1 MTSEQTILF
10 TVLARGVA
18 TDGRATAV
26 SVYVSPRLRGASALG
41 SFPDWLHWTR
51 RLHDHGLVLEF
62 ASGGATTKVAVDKSP
77 LRPDLWEQIF
87 HQDTLVRSHAF
98 NDYTDRGILS
108 YPVRQALSVLKTIY
122 QEAAVTLALPDPEG
136 SSRNRDGGNRDTLR
150 RLIDGLD
157 VHWNGDRAKSWR
169 DAVRQSYRSMRANQ
183 AQQALSGPLDAEGL
197 IEASPDPAAF
207 QKVAVPFAVF
217 HHMPTPP
224 LDDLV
229 IDTATVLDFH
239 QALSA
244 LNAYPALLRALGL
257 VFDIALPEGFLK
269 PTPLGQIG
277 TVSVVP
283 TGFSWETPTKTPA
296 LTTGYINYTSGQ
308 AHLFGNAPRSL
319 ADPSAPTSVIG
330 LLDLDGTRF
339 GLAQVDVD
347 GGMHKAIML
356 AETLNNPD
364 PARNLDPDAQPED
377 AAHPEVFDP
386 EATLPSL
393 RSGGLSL
400 YADARG
406 LQLLDM
412 LSQSKTFNNAVESG
426 GVQHRPFFAEDL
438 VRGFRLDV
446 WDSRTGHWHSL
457 HRRDGDYLIGE
468 LPFHTTDEE
477 GFIQTAVTQPAKG
490 ASPETN
496 DLYIHEAVARW
507 AGWSL
512 SVSRPGKHLSR
523 HADPDKAVPPNA
535 ADPDFLED
543 QPDTPFK
550 MTVDYQ
556 VVAGSLPRL
565 KFGARYRIRAR
576 AVDLAGNSLLVDDAI
591 ADRLARLFALP
602 RDPEGFTY
610 LRYEPVGA
618 PLLILCDPRG
628 VTDPGS
634 ALDRLVIRTFNAAPD
649 QDAAAADQG
658 AGERHLVPPRTSV
671 EMAERLGMFDD
682 AAGKLK
688 SDAATWQLIGQRDAG
703 KIPSASLT
711 IAGMTDDY
719 PVVSDDRID
728 ELPYLPDPLS
738 RGAAIR
744 DLPGALVGSIGQVRP
759 GAGASGPITYVPLS
773 DPNPR
778 PGSATLI
785 SFGGE
790 ADWQGTVGFRLA
802 LEEPPPGPIEPAP
815 TWDPAAR
822 VLTVFLAKGQTRV
835 VPVTS
840 YMTPE
845 DLNLMGVWQW
855 LRGFVERITVTNP
868 RPEYL
873 APGQSVDRLAHVL
886 QRAVEGGHWML
897 TPPRLVTLVHA
908 LQQPLGRPEFCALRV
923 LHEVKRE
930 QGNPPLQS
938 ESVTDVADPNQLA
951 PIVAL
956 RRPGAT
962 DAYLTGALKI
972 HGASTAKVD
981 LFALW
986 VDPVDDLSAPGPTS
1000 ISRTAHVDE
1009 IPLPDLREAILLAPG
1024 TDRRSV
1030 GLYDPQH
1037 DQIAFIRSGDRWGS
1051 PDENQFAFF
1060 ADAAPRHLL
1069 GDAKHHRVTY
1079 SAVAASRY
1087 REYFPP
1093 DVPNGFTRESHP
1105 VVVGVPASIR
1115 PLAPDVAFV
1124 VPTFGWQRQ
1133 TDTNLKRSIR
1143 FGGGLRVYL
1152 RRPWFS
1158 SGEGEL
1164 LGVAL
1169 WSDTN
1174 GNLTNFNRDKFKPFI
1189 TQWGMDPIWQ
1199 TAPLG
1204 FVPTTSA
1211 FPDRVAMDCP
1221 VSLDERTAR
1230 APDGSPGRVDVVGFP
1245 AEFDPERKLWFA
1257 DLTIDTPGET
1267 YAPFVRLALVRY
1279 QPHALADSKVSRV
1292 VLADFAQLTP
1302 DRTLTITADPHHP
1315 RALRVAVS
1323 GVAPRGP
1330 QAVFRGSRRLHGN
1343 IERPTQVR
1351 VRVQRRDPVLDSDL
1365 AWSDVGTDVAAINA
1379 SHDGPTPLDPD
1390 LALWSGTVRFVKVP
1404 EPGEFRL
1411 LVEEFEFISANYNLV
1426 QDDVIKHPSRLIYA
1440 ESIVLDTA
1448 LVGGV

>member
-1 MTSEQTILF
+1 MASEQTVLF

-18 TDGRATAV
+18 TDGLGTAV
-26 SVYVSPRLRGASALG
+26 SVYVAPRLRGASALG

-51 RLHDHGLVLEF
+51 RLHDHGLVLDF
-62 ASGGATTKVAVDKSP
+62 HSGGTSTKVAVDQGP
-77 LRPDLWEQIF
+77 LGPDLWEQLF
-87 HQDTLVRSHAF
+87 QRDTLVRSHAF
-98 NDYTDRGILS
+98 DDYTDRGILS
-108 YPVRQALSVLKTIY
+108 YPVRQALSALKSIY
-122 QEAAVTLALPDPEG
+122 QEAAVTLALPDPPG
-136 SSRNRDGGNRDTLR
+136 PSRGRDGGNRDRLR
-150 RLIDGLD
+150 NLLDGLD

-169 DAVRQSYRSMRANQ
+169 DAVRRSYRSPQANQ
-183 AQQALSGPLDAEGL
+183 AQQAFSGPLDAEGL
-197 IEASPDPAAF
+197 ITADPDPAAF
-207 QKVAVPFAVF
+207 RRVAVPFAVF
-217 HHMPTPP
+217 HNMPTPP
-224 LDDLV
+224 RDDLA
-229 IDTATVLDFH
+229 IDTARLLDFH

-257 VFDIALPEGFLK
+257 VFDLDLPQGFLK
-269 PTPLGQIG
+269 PIQVGHFG

-283 TGFSWETPTKTPA
+283 AGFPWKTPTKTPT
-296 LTTGYINYTSGQ
+296 LTTGYINYTLGQ
-308 AHLFGNAPRSL
+308 THLFGNAPRML
-319 ADPSAPTSVIG
+319 ADPSAPTAVIG

-356 AETLNNPD
+356 AETLNHPD
-364 PARNLDPDAQPED
+364 PGRNLDPNAGPED
-377 AAHPEVFDP
+377 APHPEVFDP
-386 EATLPSL
+386 EATLPAL

-400 YADARG
+400 FADARG

-412 LSQSKTFNNAVESG
+412 LGQSKAFNDAIESG
-426 GVQHRPFFAEDL
+426 GVQPRPFFAEDL

-446 WDSRTGHWHSL
+446 WDSRTGQWHSL
-457 HRRDGDYLIGE
+457 HRRDGDYLIGN
-468 LPFHTTDEE
+468 LPFGTTDEE

-512 SVSRPGKHLSR
+512 SVRRPGKHLSR
-523 HADPDKAVPPNA
+523 HADPEKAVPPDA
-535 ADPDFLED
+535 PDADFLED

-550 MTVDYQ
+550 MTVDYR
-556 VVAGSLPRL
+556 VVPGSLPRL
-565 KFGARYRIRAR
+565 NFGARYRLRAR
-576 AVDLAGNSLLVDDAI
+576 AVDLAGNSLRFDDAT
-591 ADRLARLFALP
+591 ADHLARLFGLP
-602 RDPEGFTY
+602 RDLEGFTY

-618 PLLILCDPRG
+618 PLLILRDPRG

-649 QDAAAADQG
+649 QDAAAADLS
-658 AGERHLVPPRTSV
+658 AAERHLVPPRTSV
-671 EMAERLGMFDD
+671 EMGERLGMFDD

-688 SDAATWQLIGQRDAG
+688 SDAATWQLIGERDAG
-703 KIPSASLT
+703 QIPSASAT
-711 IAGMTDDY
+711 VAGKTDVY
-719 PVVSDDRID
+719 PLVPDERID
-728 ELPYLPDPLS
+728 DLPYLPDPLS

-744 DLPGALVGSIGQVRP
+744 DLPGALVGSIGQARP
-759 GAGASGPITYVPLS
+759 GAGVSGPIPYVPLS

-790 ADWQGTVGFRLA
+790 ADWQATVGFRIALA
-802 LEEPPPGPIEPAP
+802 EPAP
-815 TWDPAAR
+815 DQVAPLPSWDPAAR

-840 YMTPE
+840 YTTPE

-855 LRGFVERITVTNP
+855 LRGYVERVTVTNP

-873 APGQSVDRLAHVL
+873 APGQDVDRLAHVL

-908 LQQPLGRPEFCALRV
+908 LQQPLGHPEFSALRV
-923 LHEVKRE
+923 LHDVALE
-930 QGNPPLQS
+930 QGIPLQA
-938 ESVTDVADPNQLA
+938 EPLAGLADPNQLA
-951 PIVAL
+951 PVVAY

-981 LFALW
+981 LFASW
-986 VDPVDDLSAPGPTS
+986 IDPADDPSTPEPTS
-1000 ISRTAHVDE
+1000 TSRSAHVDE
-1009 IPLPDLREAILLAPG
+1009 IPLSDLRESTLVASG
-1024 TDRRSV
+1024 TDRRFV
-1030 GLYDPQH
+1030 GFYDPQH
-1037 DQIAFIRSGDRWGS
+1037 DQIAFVRSGDRTGPPGEITS
-1051 PDENQFAFF
+1051 AFF

-1069 GDAKHHRVTY
+1069 GDTKHHRVTY

-1087 REYFPP
+1087 REYFAA
-1093 DVPNGFTRESHP
+1093 DVPRGFTRASAP
-1105 VVVGVPASIR
+1105 VVVDVPASVR
-1115 PLAPDVAFV
+1115 PLAPDVVFV

-1169 WSDTN
+1169 WSNTN
-1174 GNLTNFNRDKFKPFI
+1174 GNLTKINRDKFKPFI

-1204 FVPTTSA
+1204 FVPTISA
-1211 FPDRVAMDCP
+1211 FPDRAATDRAA
-1221 VSLDERTAR
+1221 SLEERTAR
-1230 APDGSPGRVDVVGFP
+1230 TSNGSPGRVDVVGFP
-1245 AEFDPERKLWFA
+1245 AEFDPERRLWFA
-1257 DLTIDTPGET
+1257 DLTLDTPGET

-1279 QPHALADSKVSRV
+1279 QPHALADAKVSRV

-1315 RALRVAVS
+1315 RTVRVVVS

-1330 QAVFRGSRRLHGN
+1330 QAVFSGSPRALGN
-1343 IERPTQVR
+1343 TERPTQIR
-1351 VRVQRRDPVLDSDL
+1351 VRVQRRDAALHSDL
-1365 AWSDVGTDVAAINA
+1365 AWSDVGADVAAVHA
-1379 SHDGPTPLDPD
+1379 SHDGPTPSDPD
-1390 LALWSGTVRFVKVP
+1390 LALWSGTASFVKAP

-1411 LVEEFEFISANYNLV
+1411 LVEEFEFVSANYTLQQDRLV
-1426 QDDVIKHPSRLIYA
+1426 THPSRLIYA
-1440 ESIVLDTA
+1440 EAVVLDTA